1 MRSGENPHKYWEK
14 ALNIQEKELNIQR
27 KERNAVTCVKGNLAN
42 LVAHDDGNLA
52 VLISEMV

>member
-1 MRSGENPHKYWEK
+1 MAASVKLCWMHRTSN
-14 ALNIQEKELNIQR
+14 AIQR